1 MNNLI
6 VIVFHER
13 DVIMRSCDG
22 AFIIY
27 RPLVHNPD
35 VKYKKGLKSWWSGYC
50 DAGGGRICCLA
61 G

>member
-35 VKYKKGLKSWWSGYC
+35 VKYKKGLKSW
-50 DAGGGRICCLA
+50 
-61 G
+61 